1 MPTYLYVARDID
13 GKPVTGT
20 ITAVDERAT
29 REQLRRNN
37 LFVTRLE
44 AQGAGATSAKAQ
56 SSLFRARVKLYDLV
70 IFSRQLA
77 TLVRAGMPITQALY
91 ALSEQIRNDTLRQVL
106 IEMHD
111 DIASGSTMTQAMKK
125 HPKIFSE
132 LYLAL
137 VEAGELGGILDQTLD
152 TAAIALDTEME
163 IREKVKSAFVY
174 PITVAVTALGVV
186 AFLLAY
192 VVPIFAKVYEDFHAP
207 LPAIT
212 QTLVI
217 ASEAMRA
224 YWWVGLLL
232 ILATLVTCTRL
243 YRTPGGRRFFDHLKV
258 RLPLFGPIIDKIALA
273 RMSHTLSSLN
283 EAGVPLIRSFATA
296 GRISGDIHIMDAMAD
311 VSAKVQRGVRIG
323 LAMADTGRFPILM
336 TRMIAAGEESGNL
349 GEMLEQVAHFFDREV
364 DYGIKRLMTLIEP
377 VLTIVMGVVV
387 GFILIAL
394 YYPIFNLGNVVK

>member
-1 MPTYLYVARDID
+1 
-13 GKPVTGT
+13 
-20 ITAVDERAT
+20 
-29 REQLRRNN
+29 
-37 LFVTRLE
+37 
-44 AQGAGATSAKAQ
+44 
-56 SSLFRARVKLYDLV
+56 
-70 IFSRQLA
+70 
-77 TLVRAGMPITQALY
+77 
-91 ALSEQIRNDTLRQVL
+91 
-106 IEMHD
+106 MHD
-111 DIASGSTMTQAMKK
+111 DIAAGSTMTQAMKK
-125 HPKIFSE
+125 HPKLFSE

-152 TAAIALDTEME
+152 TAAVALDTEME

-192 VVPIFAKVYEDFHAP
+192 VVPIFAKVYQDFHAP

-212 QTLVI
+212 QSLVA
-217 ASEAMRA
+217 ASDAMRA
-224 YWWVGLLL
+224 YWWVGILL
-232 ILATLVTCTRL
+232 ILATIIACVRL
-243 YRTPGGRRFFDHLKV
+243 YRTPAGRRFFDRLKI

-273 RMSHTLSSLN
+273 RMSHTLASLN

-296 GRISGDIHIMDAMAD
+296 GRISGDIHIVDAMAD
-311 VSAKVQRGVRIG
+311 VSTKVQRGVRIG
-323 LAMADTGRFPILM
+323 LAMTDTGRFPILM
-336 TRMIAAGEESGNL
+336 TRMISAGEESGNL

-394 YYPIFNLGNVVK
+394 YYPIFNLGNVIK